1 MPFIKENI
9 RVILVE
15 PRDSRNVGMAARAM
29 ANFGFHDLS
38 IVNPPDWD
46 LEQASVTARNAANI
60 LASARIHTCFND
72 AIADCHCVAGFAL
85 RDNIPTSRARNLID
99 ISATIQQ
106 FPSRKIALVYG
117 PEQDDLRNEHLD
129 KCHYVVRIPT
139 STLYPSFNL
148 AQSVLVSLYELTR
161 SHNSLSTAN
170 VDTDHSLATA
180 KDVDQ
185 LDTLIEIV
193 MEETG
198 FSRAG
203 MPAAA
208 ARRIHTLLRRSNMDP
223 AELAS
228 LMALFGKIKATLAQ
242 SHGNNDSQAINR

>member
-1 MPFIKENI
+1 MPCIKENI
-9 RVILVE
+9 RVVLVE

-38 IVNPPDWD
+38 IVNPPEWD

-60 LASARIHTCFND
+60 LASARIHSCFND

-85 RDNIPTSRARNLID
+85 RSNIPTSRARNLID
-99 ISATIQQ
+99 ISATIDHI
-106 FPSRKIALVYG
+106 PSQKIALVYG

-139 STLYPSFNL
+139 SALYPSFNL

-161 SHNSLSTAN
+161 SHNPLSTAN
-170 VDTDHSLATA
+170 LDSQHSLATA
-180 KDVDQ
+180 REVDQ
-185 LDTLIEIV
+185 LDTLIENV
-193 MEETG
+193 MEQTG
-198 FSRAG
+198 FSRSG

-223 AELAS
+223 TELAS
-228 LMALFGKIKATLAQ
+228 LTALFGKIKATLAH
-242 SHGNNDSQAINR
+242 SHRDNDSHASNR